1 MKLLVP
7 TFSRE
12 KKETPG
18 VSHDSFVFRMCD
30 FCPIYM
36 LSLLFFLKTFFIT
49 EIFFMCMP
57 ACMTVYHMHACCPW
71 SAEED
76 IGSPG
81 TELKD
86 CWELP
91 CGCWESSTLGLLEE
105 QPVLLTTEPS
115 LQPPNTF
122 KVTLK

>member
-49 EIFFMCMP
+49 EIFFYVY
-57 ACMTVYHMHACCPW
+57 ACMYDCVSYACLVPMECRGGHWIPW
-71 SAEED
+71 D
-76 IGSPG
+76 
-81 TELKD
+81 
-86 CWELP
+86 
-91 CGCWESSTLGLLEE
+91 
-105 QPVLLTTEPS
+105 
-115 LQPPNTF
+115 
-122 KVTLK
+122 